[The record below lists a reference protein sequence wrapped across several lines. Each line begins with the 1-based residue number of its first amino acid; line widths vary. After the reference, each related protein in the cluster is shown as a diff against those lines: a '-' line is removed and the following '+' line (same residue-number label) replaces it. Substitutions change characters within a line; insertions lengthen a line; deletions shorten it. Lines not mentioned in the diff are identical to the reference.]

1 VKNLQAAVVDTD
13 AFGLLFVRSGSAD
26 PRIPRWREL
35 LTGRQVLIA
44 FQTRAEVLA
53 GAQMDGWGERRT
65 TQLRAILDR
74 TPTIS
79 IDSDVIEA
87 YAALV
92 AQCRSA
98 GHALHDKRHSADRW
112 VAACAIAKGVEL
124 LAGDGI
130 YAGAPGLSLLA

>member
-1 VKNLQAAVVDTD
+1 MAGTAHRPAGTHRISD
-13 AFGLLFVRSGSAD
+13 ACRGARRCPD
-26 PRIPRWREL
+26 
-35 LTGRQVLIA
+35 GR
-44 FQTRAEVLA
+44 
-53 GAQMDGWGERRT
+53 WGERRT